1 MEEGSN
7 GKLALLDT
15 LLKENSRKISV
26 LVHNKPTYT
35 DQYLHYSFQHQAS
48 CKESVVSSLFNR
60 AYYIVKQR

>member
-1 MEEGSN
+1 MKEGSN

-35 DQYLHYSFQHQAS
+35 DQYLHYSFKHQAS

-60 AYYIVKQR
+60 AYSIVK